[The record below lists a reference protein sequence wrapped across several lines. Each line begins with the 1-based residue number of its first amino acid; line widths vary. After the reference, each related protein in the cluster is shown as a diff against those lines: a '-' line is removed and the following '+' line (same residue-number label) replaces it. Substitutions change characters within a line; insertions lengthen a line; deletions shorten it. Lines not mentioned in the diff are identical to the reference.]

1 MSGLS
6 LGPWALPVTVVAL
19 LLAVVAAEA
28 MTAFLRHRGYA
39 DAGIGVWVAL
49 LAALVGARAVFVTQY
64 WPIYRLHPWSMFDIR
79 DLGFSWIGGVIAL
92 AVAVALL
99 AWRRRAWRLALPL
112 SAAVGMAVWGLVGLT
127 AFQLQVGSHPPLP
140 QLTLR
145 SLGGQEVALASLAGK
160 PMVINLWAT
169 WCPPCRAELPMLV
182 QAQRERPRVRFVF
195 ADQGESVA
203 AVRRFLRDEH
213 LAPHDVLM
221 DGTSQLTSYYRAP
234 GFPTTVFVAADG
246 RMHEIHLGALS
257 AATLQE
263 HLKRLVPSSTRTAGD
278 AL

>member
-1 MSGLS
+1 MSGVS

-28 MTAFLRHRGYA
+28 MAAFLRHRGYA

-49 LAALVGARAVFVTQY
+49 LAALVGARAVFVVQY
-64 WPIYRLHPWSMFDIR
+64 WPIYRLHPWSIFDLR
-79 DLGFSWIGGVIAL
+79 DLGFSWSGGVIAL
-92 AVAVALL
+92 ALVVALL

-127 AFQLQVGSHPPLP
+127 AFQLQAGSHPPLP
-140 QLTLR
+140 QVTLR
-145 SLGGQEVALASLAGK
+145 ALDGRAVPLASLAGQ

-182 QAQRERPRVRFVF
+182 QAQQDRPRVRFVF

-203 AVRRFLRDEH
+203 AVQRFLHSEH

-221 DGTSQLTSYYRAP
+221 DGTGQLASYYRAP

-246 RMHEIHLGALS
+246 RMREIHLGALS
-257 AATLQE
+257 TATLQE